1 MSTATRTHRK
11 VLTPWLARCCVVS
24 LLQLGMAGEPLS
36 LPSSARSETE
46 RRSQVYGSAR
56 EAYLRESKYS
66 QRAWEL
72 ARACFDRTEGL
83 RSTPVKAALSTE
95 GIEVCKKA
103 LQTDPTSASLHYYL
117 GLNLGQL
124 AQTRTL
130 SALRLV
136 RQMEQSWLTSRLLD
150 AALDHAGA
158 DRSLGMLYAE
168 CPRAPLSVGSR
179 EKARHHLERC
189 VDLAPHHPENRIYLV
204 EQLLNWKDFTA
215 AHRQFDAL
223 ETLLTAARTRLSD
236 DSWTAAWVDW
246 TSRIQSLRSRL
257 NRHP

>member
-1 MSTATRTHRK
+1 M
-11 VLTPWLARCCVVS
+11 LTPWFARCGVVT
-24 LLQLGMAGEPLS
+24 LLQLGLFGEPLS

-46 RRSQVYGSAR
+46 RRSQVYGTAR
-56 EAYLRESKYS
+56 EAYLRESTDS

-72 ARACFDRTEGL
+72 ARACFDRAEGL
-83 RSTPVKAALSTE
+83 RSAPVKAALATE
-95 GIEVCKKA
+95 GIEACQKA
-103 LQTDPTSASLHYYL
+103 LQTQPASASLHYYL

-150 AALDHAGA
+150 AALDHAGP
-158 DRSLGMLYAE
+158 DRSLGILYAE
-168 CPRAPLSVGSR
+168 CPRAPFGVGNR
-179 EKARHHLERC
+179 EKARHHLERS
-189 VDLAPHHPENRIYLV
+189 VELAPNHPENRIYLV
-204 EQLLNWKDFTA
+204 EHLLNWKDFPA
-215 AHRQFDAL
+215 AHRHFDSL
-223 ETLLTAARTRLSD
+223 ETLLPAARQRLSD

-257 NRHP
+257 NSHP